1 MSVASAALMAEPVQ
15 NGSRSRQQSSSSR
28 ESPVPKVRAIQRQQT
43 QQVGMSSIVWYLL
56 GPTTALVLYIMSLG
70 NPVAD
75 KVPSHLRK
83 FTATFK
89 WKREMKSLGGFLL
102 DETC

>member
-1 MSVASAALMAEPVQ
+1 
-15 NGSRSRQQSSSSR
+15 
-28 ESPVPKVRAIQRQQT
+28 
-43 QQVGMSSIVWYLL
+43 
-56 GPTTALVLYIMSLG
+56 MSLG